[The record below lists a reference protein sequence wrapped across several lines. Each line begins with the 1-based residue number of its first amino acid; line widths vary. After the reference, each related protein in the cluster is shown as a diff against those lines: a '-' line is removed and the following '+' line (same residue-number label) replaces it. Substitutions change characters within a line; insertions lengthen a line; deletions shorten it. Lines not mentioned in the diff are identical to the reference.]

1 VAPGPGTA
9 GPLLSV
15 RGLVTTF
22 QTPKGPV
29 AAVDHVDLDVARGEV
44 VGLVGESGCGKSVTA
59 LSVLRLVPDPPGR
72 VEGGQVLF
80 DGRDLLT
87 LPEREMRAVR
97 GRRIS
102 MIFQEPMTALNPVFT
117 VASQIGETLRLHL
130 GMSKA
135 QALEKTVS
143 LLAQVGIPSPAE
155 RAREYP
161 HQLSGG
167 MRQRVM
173 IAMAI
178 ACEPDLVFADEP
190 TTALD
195 VTIQAQILA
204 LLADLKRRTGM
215 ALVLISHDLGVI
227 AEMADRVLIMYAGR
241 VVESARTADLFAG
254 PLHPYT
260 RGLLMSLPHAGQGG
274 RLAAIPGAVPA
285 LTELPGGCKF
295 RPRCPD
301 AFAACEGPE
310 PALVSIGAGPG
321 TGAGHEV
328 RCYLH
333 SPASVAD
340 AAAAP
345 GGR

>member
-1 VAPGPGTA
+1 VPGPATA
-9 GPLLSV
+9 DGGPLLNV
-15 RGLVTTF
+15 RGLVTSF
-22 QTPKGPV
+22 RTPLGPV
-29 AAVDHVDLDVARGEV
+29 AAVDHVDLTVGRGEV

-72 VEGGQVLF
+72 IEGGEALF

-97 GRRIS
+97 GRRVS

-117 VASQIGETLRLHL
+117 VASQIGESLRLHL

-135 QALEKTVS
+135 EAFDKTVS
-143 LLAQVGIPSPAE
+143 LLGQVGIPSPAD

-178 ACEPDLVFADEP
+178 ACEPDLIFADEP

-204 LLADLKRRTGM
+204 LLADLKQRTGM

-241 VVESARTADLFAG
+241 VVESAPTAALFEN

-260 RGLLMSLPHAGQGG
+260 RGLLASLPHAGKGG

-285 LTELPGGCKF
+285 LTELPTGCKF

-310 PALVSIGAGPG
+310 PALVNIGSGS
-321 TGAGHEV
+321 GHQV

-333 SPASVAD
+333 SSASVEET
-340 AAAAP
+340 AAAR
-345 GGR
+345 GGA